1 MTMGHGCSRLG
12 CEGSS
17 THGRMPGPTHVRGR
31 VGALAV
37 ISILWSVPVANAAV
51 EGCAVVQKGSIP
63 FLFLHKAPAN
73 SEIAARLKPGDFL
86 FVDSAKCETGGS
98 LSICDKGNP
107 RRWTHVTSVRRID
120 KGHQTLTRGWIRTQY
135 VQWVRCEEH

>member
-1 MTMGHGCSRLG
+1 MQSMT
-12 CEGSS
+12 
-17 THGRMPGPTHVRGR
+17 

-37 ISILWSVPVANAAV
+37 ISLLWSGQLVHAAV
-51 EGCAVVQKGSIP
+51 NGCGVVQKAP
-63 FLFLHKAPAN
+63 DAFLYLGKAPAT
-73 SEIAARLKPGDFL
+73 SEVVTRLNPGDFL
-86 FVDSAKCETGGS
+86 FVDSARCETGGS

-120 KGHQTLTRGWIRTQY
+120 KGYHTSTRGWIRNQY

>member
-1 MTMGHGCSRLG
+1 MRLMT
-12 CEGSS
+12 
-17 THGRMPGPTHVRGR
+17 

-37 ISILWSVPVANAAV
+37 ISILWSVPLVNAAV
-51 EGCAVVQKGSIP
+51 KGCAVIQQAPNIP
-63 FLFLHKAPAN
+63 LYLHKAPAN
-73 SEIAARLKPGDFL
+73 SEIVTRLKPGDFL
-86 FVDSAKCETGGS
+86 FVDSARCETGGS

-120 KGHQTLTRGWIRTQY
+120 KVHRTTTRGWIRDQY

>member
-1 MTMGHGCSRLG
+1 MRSDDPDTMSTLTKSGEQRGGTTMRSMT
-12 CEGSS
+12 
-17 THGRMPGPTHVRGR
+17 

-37 ISILWSVPVANAAV
+37 ISILWSGLPVNSAV
-51 EGCAVVQKGSIP
+51 KGCAVVRKAP
-63 FLFLHKAPAN
+63 DAFLYLRKAPAN
-73 SEIAARLKPGDFL
+73 SEIVTRLRPGDLL
-86 FVDSAKCETGGS
+86 FVNSAICETGGS

-120 KGHQTLTRGWIRTQY
+120 KGHRTSTRGWIRDQY